1 MAPNHF
7 FFYFYTGRHDESTP
21 SFFGGRQRFKKKEK
35 ENKKKKKKKPPP
47 PPPPGV
53 ALRASLVGIA
63 VSTQYHER
71 RRRLGAS
78 ARPIVSG
85 EPMATPDSVE
95 E

>member
-1 MAPNHF
+1 MSGPNETH
-7 FFYFYTGRHDESTP
+7 TLLCLLLTISLWNTTIRQHRLGHTQERKIELTES
-21 SFFGGRQRFKKKEK
+21 
-35 ENKKKKKKKPPP
+35 
-47 PPPPGV
+47 PGV